1 MDVLVK
7 VCFLRSRRGDS
18 GAQCNF
24 WRGDRNIDESISH
37 GGVVYGSHLDVR
49 AEVSAEIAAGAVI
62 AVCSLLVP

>member
-24 WRGDRNIDESISH
+24 WRGDKDIDE
-37 GGVVYGSHLDVR
+37 GMNRRRVVYGSHLDVR
-49 AEVSAEIAAGAVI
+49 AEVSAEVAAGAVI